1 MAQRVGA
8 AQPIADVIQK
18 GINTVTNIFGNSA
31 KGVGK
36 ANQMKTIP
44 ADNPNRKA
52 WEAAMTF
59 QGPPSKLATRKVT
72 SSTSVS
78 KGAAPTKTGTQKKVI
93 TKR

>member
-1 MAQRVGA
+1 MAQNLGA
-8 AQPIADVIQK
+8 AQPISDVIQK
-18 GINTVTNIFGNSA
+18 GMNVVTNIFGNST

-78 KGAAPTKTGTQKKVI
+78 KGAAPTKTGMQKKVI

>member
-1 MAQRVGA
+1 MAQNYGP
-8 AQPIADVIQK
+8 AQPIADVVQK
-18 GINTVTNIFGNSA
+18 GMNVVDSIFGSST

-59 QGPPSKLATRKVT
+59 QGPPPKLTTRKVT